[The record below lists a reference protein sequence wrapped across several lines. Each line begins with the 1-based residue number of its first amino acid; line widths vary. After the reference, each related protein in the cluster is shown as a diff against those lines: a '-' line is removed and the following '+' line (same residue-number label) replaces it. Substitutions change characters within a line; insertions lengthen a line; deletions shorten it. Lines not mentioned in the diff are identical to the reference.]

1 MKILTQQIVKEYVF
15 GSVARFLSSKVPQKP
30 VYSVTEKH
38 SLPPE
43 TKIDQNTI
51 ELLER
56 LSLVDFAN
64 ERGIEQLEEAIRFA
78 DQIRLVDTTDVD
90 PLITVLDMSLY
101 LRDDKV
107 TEGNLRKDVMA
118 NASVTEEEYFVAPT
132 GNVPFT
138 PRYKKS
144 EE

>member
-1 MKILTQQIVKEYVF
+1 MKVLAQLIVKNFVF
-15 GSVARFLSSKVPQKP
+15 PSAVRFLSSKVPQKP
-30 VYSVTEKH
+30 VFSVTDKH

-64 ERGIEQLEEAIRFA
+64 ERGIEQLEESIRFA

-107 TEGNLRKDVMA
+107 TEGNSRKDVMT
-118 NASVTEEEYFVAPT
+118 NATVTEEEYFVAPT
-132 GNVPFT
+132 GNIPYT
-138 PRYKKS
+138 PRGKKA